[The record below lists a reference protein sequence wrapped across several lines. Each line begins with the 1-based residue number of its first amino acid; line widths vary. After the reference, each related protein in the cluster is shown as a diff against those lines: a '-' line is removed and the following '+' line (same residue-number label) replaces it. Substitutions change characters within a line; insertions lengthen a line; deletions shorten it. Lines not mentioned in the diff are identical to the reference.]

1 MHEPNANVN
10 ADRVPRSGHLGNV
23 LTLSAVGGASLSGSC
38 TTPCH
43 DQSVPTIDAAGMGIR
58 AASDRFVEYHGVS
71 ITCAGLALGH
81 SRALTRAGAD
91 ARTFTQIRSPTTDAP
106 PPAGCGPAANAAGTR
121 TAIAPTPTAAV
132 PSRRR
137 LVKPTPDLVTSKLP
151 PPGSPSHF
159 AATVANSASATVSHA
174 ASSSHG
180 ASTTYRPTPFTR
192 RCRTTTWRSRRTMV
206 GLSEPQC
213 SRRMTRH
220 TPSAT
225 AWSGRPWRAVTGCR
239 LRSWAGRGSCH

>member
-23 LTLSAVGGASLSGSC
+23 LTLSAFGGASLSGSC

-137 LVKPTPDLVTSKLP
+137 LVKPTPGLVTSKLP
-151 PPGSPSHF
+151 PRAHLLTLRLLLQTPPALRRTHRWLERSARDADIRRGSPCPKIGSHSH
-159 AATVANSASATVSHA
+159 SAC
-174 ASSSHG
+174 
-180 ASTTYRPTPFTR
+180 YRLLLPT
-192 RCRTTTWRSRRTMV
+192 
-206 GLSEPQC
+206 
-213 SRRMTRH
+213 
-220 TPSAT
+220 
-225 AWSGRPWRAVTGCR
+225 
-239 LRSWAGRGSCH
+239 